1 MESKDESSILDQV
14 RSTILSSIKIG
25 GIDGRDIE
33 RIKNDDWFIERFI
46 QKRRVLG
53 EEITIKSVVDPIMKT
68 LKWRQ
73 EFGVNDIR
81 TDLIPKEFYDDRNFL
96 IGMIG
101 DDVITFTRE
110 KNRPRISE
118 WNDIII
124 NHIIHSFEYFTNK
137 YHRSIISVVD
147 CSGIGIMDTDMSL
160 SMRIALI
167 LSKNYPSLVKM
178 VYYHNMPSIIVP
190 LYQTFK
196 NLTPKK
202 YRMMISLTNDDN
214 LCEILGGKQNLPP
227 FLGGTLT
234 VTGMPVPSD
243 CRSIEEVG
251 KARNI
256 SEASI
261 LKMRKFFDSIENE

>member
-1 MESKDESSILDQV
+1 MESKDESSILYQV
-14 RSTILSSIKIG
+14 RSTILSRIKISE
-25 GIDGRDIE
+25 IDGRDIE

-53 EEITIKSVVDPIMKT
+53 EEITIKSIVDPIMKT

-81 TDLIPKEFYDDRNFL
+81 TDLIPREFYDVRGVSV
-96 IGMIG
+96 GMIG
-101 DDVITFTRE
+101 DNVIAFTRA

-118 WNDIII
+118 WNDVMID
-124 NHIIHSFEYFTNK
+124 HIVHSFEHSTNT

-160 SMRIALI
+160 SMHIAPI
-167 LSKNYPSLVKM
+167 LSKNYPSLMKTI
-178 VYYHNMPSIIVP
+178 YYHNMPSIVVP

-196 NLTPKK
+196 SLIPKK
-202 YRMMISLTNDDN
+202 YRMMVTLTNDDN
-214 LCEILGGKQNLPP
+214 LCEILGGKKNLPP
-227 FLGGTLT
+227 FLGGSLT
-234 VTGMPVPSD
+234 VTGMQMPPD

-256 SEASI
+256 SDANI